1 MYTFF
6 IPLIVRYIFPTRLTS
21 QKLNYVFENVA
32 LQATQIK
39 SKPK

>member
-32 LQATQIK
+32 FTGYANK
-39 SKPK
+39 K